1 MEKLFWVDMEMT
13 GLDPQKEVIIEVAA
27 IIADLDFKEYATYE
41 TVIRQPQKYIDG
53 MDEWNRTH
61 HGQSGLIAKIPNGKD
76 QNTVES
82 ELIKLLQEH
91 FPDPKARPVLA
102 GNSIHQ
108 DRRFIDLHMPK
119 LASVLHYRMLDVSS
133 WKIVMKGKYGREFEK
148 GKNHRALDDIR
159 ESINELKFYC
169 EQIKIS

>member
-1 MEKLFWVDMEMT
+1 
-13 GLDPQKEVIIEVAA
+13 
-27 IIADLDFKEYATYE
+27 
-41 TVIRQPQKYIDG
+41 
-53 MDEWNRTH
+53 
-61 HGQSGLIAKIPNGKD
+61 
-76 QNTVES
+76 
-82 ELIKLLQEH
+82 
-91 FPDPKARPVLA
+91 
-102 GNSIHQ
+102 
-108 DRRFIDLHMPK
+108 MPK